1 MFLVD
6 TWGVY
11 YMEKLTLD
19 ELKVLESIKNTLK
32 ELSKEDL
39 EKVLDFS
46 RELQDINYSK
56 GKNDSRDGKGQK

>member
-1 MFLVD
+1 
-6 TWGVY
+6 
-11 YMEKLTLD
+11 MEKLTLD
-19 ELKVLESIKNTLK
+19 ELKVLESIKTLK

>member
-1 MFLVD
+1 
-6 TWGVY
+6 
-11 YMEKLTLD
+11 MEKLTLE